1 MIRSSRIGLAH
12 SALALFALAIL
23 VQSARVQLVQG
34 KGWRAQAERQQT
46 TDKFVP
52 AHRGD
57 LLDVSRR
64 VLAQSHEVVR
74 VEIAPR
80 EINERKKL
88 RAALTKLRV
97 APSVIARALDTSNK
111 YLVVP
116 GRFRTS
122 DAAPLIA
129 MRGVYL
135 FPSVERTY
143 AVSAGA
149 KGILGAVDVNN
160 KPVGGLELS
169 LDSILRGKPGMAT
182 MVRDSRGRKRE
193 SPTAPGTAPTSGS
206 SVVLTINADL
216 QEIAEKALAD
226 AVDRMNAEGGDI
238 VILDPQTGEIRA
250 MAGLRPDSRQTTPT
264 VLTDPFEPGSTFK
277 PFMAAALIEHGRV
290 TDTDSVD
297 TGNGVLEVPGRRNP
311 IRDDHLVGKAPLSV
325 VLRWSSNIGIV
336 KFSSR
341 LTPREKYETI
351 RDFGFGT
358 PTGLPYPTES
368 GGILRA
374 PKSWSAQSP
383 ISLPMGYEVSVT
395 PLQLALAYATFAN
408 GGELVEPA
416 LVKQIVAA
424 DGSVIYDHQRRVV
437 RRVISKATADKMRHM
452 LLDVVDEGTA
462 VEAAID
468 NFMLAGKTGTPR
480 STVHGR
486 YVAGRYNPNF
496 VGIFPADNPQ
506 YVIVV
511 KITAPQSSIY
521 AAQTAA
527 PVTKAILQAAVA
539 ARDAA
544 LDRAKLASSVHP
556 KTDTVVTQIALA
568 GSLEDSGVARRSP
581 APVVDNATPGVPYVV
596 SLPAPPDKPARRALR
611 AVPDVQ
617 GLPLRGAVR
626 QLHRSGFRVQL
637 ARGASGA
644 PATSPAA
651 GEMAPAGTVVRLLF
665 DY

>member
-12 SALALFALAIL
+12 SVLALFAVAIL
-23 VQSARVQLVQG
+23 VQAVRVQLVQG
-34 KGWRAQAERQQT
+34 RGWRAQAERQQT
-46 TDKFVP
+46 SDKVVP

-57 LLDVSRR
+57 ILDVSRR

-88 RAALTKLRV
+88 RAVLAKLKV
-97 APSVIARALDTSNK
+97 DQAVIARALDTSNK

-122 DAAPLIA
+122 DAAQLVA
-129 MRGVYL
+129 MRGVHS
-135 FPSVERTY
+135 FPSIERTY
-143 AVSAGA
+143 AVSEGA
-149 KGILGAVDVNN
+149 KGILGNVDRDN
-160 KPVGGLELS
+160 KPVGGLEMS
-169 LDSILRGKPGMAT
+169 LDSLLKGKAGTAT
-182 MVRDSRGRKRE
+182 IVRDSRGRGRE
-193 SPTAPGTAPTSGS
+193 SPTAPGTAPVSGNS
-206 SVVLTINADL
+206 IVLTLNADL

-226 AVDRMNAEGGDI
+226 AVARMGAEGGDI
-238 VILDPQTGEIRA
+238 VILDPHSGEIRA
-250 MAGLRPDSRQTTPT
+250 MASCRPDPRQTAAT
-264 VLTDPFEPGSTFK
+264 VLTEPFEPGSTFK
-277 PFMAAALIEHGRV
+277 PFMAAALIDRGRV
-290 TDTDSVD
+290 TDADSVD
-297 TGNGVLEVPGRRNP
+297 TGNGVLEIDGRKNP
-311 IRDDHLVGKAPLSV
+311 IRDDHFVGKAPLSV

-408 GGELVEPA
+408 GGELVEPS
-416 LVKQIVAA
+416 LVKQVIGA
-424 DGSVIYDHQRRVV
+424 DGSVIYEHQRRVV
-437 RRVISKATADKMRHM
+437 RRVVSKATADKVRHM

-511 KITAPQSSIY
+511 KMTAPQSSIY

-527 PVTKAILQAAVA
+527 PVTKVILQAAVA

-544 LDRAKLASSVHP
+544 LDRAKLATSVHP
-556 KTDTVVTQIALA
+556 KTDTVVTQLALNP
-568 GSLEDSGVARRSP
+568 SLEDSGVARRK
-581 APVVDNATPGVPYVV
+581 AVTAGDTVTQGVPFVV
-596 SLPAPPDKPARRALR
+596 SLPAPPDKPARKAMRP
-611 AVPDVQ
+611 VPDVR
-617 GLPLRGAVR
+617 GLVLRDAVR
-626 QLHRSGFRVQL
+626 SLHSAGFRIQL
-637 ARGASGA
+637 ARGASGPA
-644 PATSPAA
+644 ATSPAA
-651 GEMAPAGTVVRLLF
+651 GELAPTGTVVRLLF